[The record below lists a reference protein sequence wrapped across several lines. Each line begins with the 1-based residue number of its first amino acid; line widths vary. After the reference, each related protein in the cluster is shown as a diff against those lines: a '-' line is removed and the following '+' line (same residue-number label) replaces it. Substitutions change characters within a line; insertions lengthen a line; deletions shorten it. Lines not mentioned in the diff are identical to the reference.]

1 MKQEELIAAAIEWA
15 EAGIPVFPC
24 SENKAPLTENGFHD
38 AETDPTKIRKLFEFF
53 GPSAKYI
60 GGAMGHDGLIAV
72 DFDIYKAEG
81 EAKQCLEEWTNDGL
95 LPATRVHKTKSGG
108 LHMLYHT
115 KNPLDCKPAKG
126 IEVKGPGGY
135 IILPPSDGYTVL
147 QEGLAEAPDALITL
161 FKRARSAKSAS
172 SVDRL
177 EADILSAADFH
188 DTLTLLAARYAAQ
201 GHTQPEV
208 QTKLLAVLNSSV
220 AQSPHHDRHA
230 RWRKLITDDGKEL
243 SRIVTSAN
251 AKFNTS
257 VGDNTIT
264 EAVDFDHAASVSE
277 GYFSPTVG
285 DVTGAET
292 EAKTYTDDEWP
303 FKDGYF
309 ASEERDVQTQNFA
322 LYPIYAENESVVLF
336 AEPKTGKTAIALT
349 TALCIACGFDL
360 GSLKVAA
367 PGPCLYYALEG
378 SRAIELRVQAW
389 KKEQRKA
396 GTKLPERIPL
406 WVQEG
411 HANFLKPEARKDEA
425 NKIIAANNYAI
436 KHGVGPLKVIFL
448 DTLTK
453 AMPGGDQNSV
463 EDTSHLFELIG
474 LLRSGGVTATVVF
487 VHHKARSGNMRGS
500 TNIEAEPDVL
510 LDVSKDGEVVT
521 LRIARARSIEDGARF
536 QFALVG
542 VDLGKTTQGFDL
554 HGVYAKP
561 IEAVEAEDELKEASA
576 IAKAKQALV
585 DLGVGKHTV
594 KDVHA
599 VLEDHI
605 PQGGG
610 DYRKKAT
617 GPNSAAFREFLSE
630 LVPRDGTVFRDHA
643 LKLSIHEGKPTHLVI
658 GLVS

>member
-1 MKQEELIAAAIEWA
+1 MTQEELIAAAIEWA

-24 SENKAPLTENGFHD
+24 SDNKAPLTEHGFQD
-38 AETDPTKIRKLFEFF
+38 GELDPVKIRKLFEFF
-53 GPSAKYI
+53 GNSAKYI

-72 DFDIYKAEG
+72 DFDLYKAEG
-81 EAKQCLEEWTNDGL
+81 EAKQCLEEWTNSGL

-108 LHMLYHT
+108 LHMLYRT
-115 KNPLDCKPAKG
+115 DQPIDCKPAKG

-135 IILPPSDGYTVL
+135 IILPPSAGYSVL
-147 QEGLAEAPDALITL
+147 QEGLAEAPIGLINL
-161 FKRARSAKSAS
+161 FKQARRAKSGS
-172 SVDRL
+172 SIDRL

-188 DTLTLLAARYAAQ
+188 DTLTLLAARYASQ
-201 GHTQPEV
+201 GYTQAEV
-208 QTKLLAVLNSSV
+208 QTKLLAVLNGSV

-230 RWRKLITDDGKEL
+230 RWRKLVTDDGKEL

-257 VGDNTIT
+257 VGDAAIAET
-264 EAVDFDHAASVSE
+264 VDFDHAAAVAD
-277 GYFSPTVG
+277 GFFSPIVG
-285 DVTGAET
+285 DMGNTAT
-292 EAKTYTDDEWP
+292 EEQTYSDDEWP
-303 FKDGYF
+303 FTDGYF

-360 GSLKVAA
+360 GPLKVKT

-396 GTKLPERIPL
+396 GAKLPESIPL

-411 HANFLKPEARKDEA
+411 HTNFLKPEARKSEA
-425 NKIIAANNYAI
+425 NKIIAANNYCV
-436 KHGVGPLKVIFL
+436 KNGVGPLKVIFL

-474 LLRSGGVTATVVF
+474 LLRSGGVTATIVF
-487 VHHKARSGNMRGS
+487 VHHKARSGNARGS

-510 LDVSKDGEVVT
+510 LDVTKDGEVVT
-521 LRIARARSIEDGARF
+521 LRIARARSIEDGERF

-561 IEAVEAEDELKEASA
+561 IDDADAEDDLKVATVV
-576 IAKAKQALV
+576 AKAKQAII

-599 VLEDHI
+599 ALQDHI

-610 DYRKKAT
+610 EFRKKAT
-617 GPNSAAFREFLSE
+617 GPNSAAFREFLTE

-643 LKLSIHEGKPTHLVI
+643 LKLSSHEGKPTHVII
-658 GLVS
+658 GLIS